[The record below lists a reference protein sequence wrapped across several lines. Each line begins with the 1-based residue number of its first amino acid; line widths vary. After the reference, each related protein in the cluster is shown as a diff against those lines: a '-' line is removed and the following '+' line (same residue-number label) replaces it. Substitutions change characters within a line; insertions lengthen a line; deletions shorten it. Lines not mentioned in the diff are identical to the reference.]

1 MGTGVSIVIAAIGAI
16 LRWAV
21 TVQSSHGFN
30 VHTVGIILLIVG
42 IVGFVVSLIF
52 WNSWGGFGGGSY
64 RRRAVR
70 RRGDMR
76 DRDTVYEER
85 GRF

>member
-21 TVQSSHGFN
+21 TTTSTHGFN
-30 VHTVGIILLIVG
+30 VHTVGLILLIVG
-42 IVGFVVSLIF
+42 IVGFIVSLFF
-52 WNSWGGFGGGSY
+52 WNSWGGFGGSY

-70 RRGDMR
+70 RDAAGR
-76 DRDTVYEER
+76 DVVYDER